1 MFKEEVIINDD
12 TDGKVEAGAAPYQA
26 EFHNLKSGIYKK
38 VFIEKLS
45 SFSNFEEG
53 VIMSD

>member
-38 VFIEKLS
+38 VFIENSRYSTILKSKSL
-45 SFSNFEEG
+45 
-53 VIMSD
+53 